1 MILPSIADHEL
12 ICRISGGSYGEV
24 WLARNA
30 LGAGRAVKI
39 VHRTSFDH
47 DRPFERE
54 FAGIQKFE
62 PVSRSHEGLIDLL
75 QVGRNPAAGYFYYMM
90 ELADDLNGE
99 SGARNG
105 AGWMESSYVPRT
117 LASEIRKHGR
127 LPLDQCIT
135 IGLALAA
142 ALAALHAQGLV
153 HRDIKPSN
161 IIFVGGVPKLADV
174 GLVISLGEA
183 RSYVGT
189 EGFIAPEGPGTPQA
203 DLYSL
208 GIVLY
213 QMSTGKSHQDF
224 PEPLS
229 SLAAEPDRSR
239 WLEFNAVVHRAAC
252 ADLRGRYRS
261 AAEMVSDQALLTK
274 GGSVRRAAQIVR
286 RRQLARWCLG
296 SIAGVITLAAL
307 IFLLAHALQPTV
319 DPEATKGSTNQ
330 VAQTLFDQ
338 GRHYYIKKSDEESGT
353 KYFREAVKV
362 DPNFALAQ
370 SYLAASLSWGHYYPL
385 YYEQFPH
392 LDEAAKVAQHALELD
407 KNLSKAHLAL
417 GSYDAVRRHD
427 LTEAAKH
434 FKKAIRCDPS
444 NSEPH
449 EWYGNVLG
457 WFGQTNQAIRELR
470 KAERLSGFEPAVNT
484 FLGDALFNARQYNQ
498 AAEKFQKALNMP
510 AVDADAGWW
519 SRWELARAVLWRDIK
534 TDRAIEAWLD
544 AAYDPKEPWV
554 SALKQVLHQHGQAA
568 FWEKRLEEVSKQTT
582 DPLIRAEACA
592 MAGHT
597 SEALDYLKEA
607 FQQHHDF
614 LLLTLRTAPEFD
626 SLRDQHRFQELIKV
640 VYAPK

>member
-1 MILPSIADHEL
+1 MILPSIPDHEL

-62 PVSRSHEGLIDLL
+62 PISRSHEGFIDLL
-75 QVGRNPAAGYFYYMM
+75 QVGRNPAAGYFYYVM
-90 ELADDLNGE
+90 ELADDLNAE

-117 LASEIRKHGR
+117 LAAEIRKHGR
-127 LPLDQCIT
+127 LPLDRCIT
-135 IGLALAA
+135 IGLALTE
-142 ALAALHAQGLV
+142 ALAALHEQGLV

-229 SLAAEPDRSR
+229 NLASEPDRSR

-261 AAEMVSDQALLTK
+261 AAEMVSDLALLTK

-286 RRQLARWCLG
+286 RRQLAWWCLG
-296 SIAGVITLAAL
+296 SFAVVAALSAL
-307 IFLLAHALQPTV
+307 IFLLAHVLQPTV
-319 DPEATKGSTNQ
+319 DPEASKGSTKQ
-330 VAQTLFDQ
+330 AAQNLFDQ
-338 GRHYYIKKSDEESGT
+338 GRNFYVKKSDPESGT
-353 KYFREAVKV
+353 KNFREAVKA
-362 DPNFALAQ
+362 DPNFALAL

-392 LDEAAKVAQHALELD
+392 LNEAAEVAHRALALD
-407 KNLSKAHLAL
+407 NNLSKAHLAL
-417 GSYDAVRRHD
+417 GSYAAVRRHD
-427 LTEAAKH
+427 LKEAAKH

-457 WFGQTNQAIRELR
+457 WFGQTNEAILELG
-470 KAERLSGFEPAVNT
+470 KAERLSGFEPDVNF
-484 FLGDALFNARQYNQ
+484 FLGYALFNARQYEL
-498 AAEKFQKALNMP
+498 AAEKFEKALDMNSDGTDGSKRM
-510 AVDADAGWW
+510 
-519 SRWELARAVLWRDIK
+519 LTRAILWRYIK
-534 TDRAIEAWLD
+534 TDRADRAIESWLD
-544 AAYDPKEPWV
+544 ATYGSKEPWV
-554 SALKQVLHQHGQAA
+554 SGLKQVLHQDGQPA
-568 FWEKRLEEVSKQTT
+568 FWEKRFEEVSKRST
-582 DPLIRAEACA
+582 DPLILAEACA

-597 SEALDYLKEA
+597 SKALDYLDKA

-614 LLLTLRTAPEFD
+614 LLQTLRTAPEFD
-626 SLRDQHRFQELIKV
+626 SLRGELRFQTLIKA
-640 VYAPK
+640 VYTPK